1 MEQILLQKLQ
11 DFYSQRDEK
20 GITNLEKIRDH
31 QHIIR
36 RIPTTDKSKSYED
49 AKICRGQYF
58 RTGSLLDSG

>member
-36 RIPTTDKSKSYED
+36 RTHN
-49 AKICRGQYF
+49 
-58 RTGSLLDSG
+58 